1 MTAMGTNLFSR
12 PGCSPRRCDGLDW
25 ANFFALTRVPH
36 HSMSRLDLH
45 LHTTHS
51 DGSLPPAAVLALAH
65 KAGVT
70 ALAITDHDITT
81 GIPEALQAGASLG
94 IEVIPGVEIS
104 SRFGESE
111 LHILGYFLDWQDQA
125 LHARLAELRASRH
138 DRNPQIIER
147 LRTLGHDITYD
158 EVRELAGTESVGR
171 PHIARVLMN
180 KGYVKTA
187 KEAFDRFL
195 AQDKPAYVPRQLP
208 DPAEAMAWIRA
219 AKGVPVLAH
228 PLWAK
233 QDTEGLFTLCKRL
246 KAEGL
251 GGMEVHYSTHNPKQ
265 TAGLLD
271 IAKRLDL
278 LVTGGSDFHGLTKPD
293 IEVGIGRGSLTVPT
307 KLLEP
312 LKRAAS
318 V

>member
-1 MTAMGTNLFSR
+1 
-12 PGCSPRRCDGLDW
+12 
-25 ANFFALTRVPH
+25 
-36 HSMSRLDLH
+36 MSRLDLH

-51 DGSLPPAAVLALAH
+51 DGSLPPAAVLSLAH

-111 LHILGYFLDWQDQA
+111 LHILGYFLDWQDPA
-125 LHARLAELRASRH
+125 FNARLAGLRASRH
-138 DRNPQIIER
+138 SRNPQIIER
-147 LRTLGHDITYD
+147 LRAMGHDITYD

-180 KGYVKTA
+180 KGYVKSA

-195 AQDKPAYVPRQLP
+195 AQGKPAYVPRELP
-208 DPAEAMAWIRA
+208 DPAEAIAWIRA

-233 QDTEGLFTLCKRL
+233 QNGEGLFALCGRL
-246 KAEGL
+246 KTEGL

-265 TAGLLD
+265 TAELLD

-293 IEVGIGRGSLTVPT
+293 IEVGVGRGGLTVPT

-318 V
+318 A